1 MLTDHFRSANPRVI
15 PGGDTVRVTALLD
28 DAERRLGELKD
39 HPDRQARLSRA
50 LGNVRLAR
58 GQYEGGMTLLRRAW
72 TWERAQGPE
81 WQADAALTYF
91 ELATAAYAEH
101 GSSAR
106 PLVDSTITFLRAAG
120 TLDSFTVKALR
131 MRASMEPTQLGAIRY
146 LDEAEALQRRLPG
159 QSPMAMAEALD
170 AEGGR
175 LFSLGRSREAAT
187 SFGAAL
193 RIVEKLLPRDHPDLL
208 TVRGNYAT
216 ALGADGDFQAA
227 DSLSRDLLRSQQR
240 LYPGSDAEAFAHA
253 RLANLLAAQGKHVEA
268 EQEFRATLAILRHAV
283 APDNDRIWSELRNL
297 GVTVARLG
305 RVEEGYALVDS
316 AYRMAVA
323 RQGPGAVGAAF
334 INGQRGYLLLWL
346 GRRAE
351 AERAIQDAARVIE
364 AGTSKAHRYRIDV
377 AYWLALLALD
387 AGNDAEAVSQFSA
400 ALERSSDE
408 AADTMPKRAQF
419 ACGLGTALA
428 RAGRATEARPL
439 LVRACP
445 VFDRHAAEQPI
456 LEKWSRD
463 ARVRL
468 GIR

>member
-1 MLTDHFRSANPRVI
+1 MAWYDSPLVRRVVAMMVAGILALVAIDAASLWLAARTDRYAAEVASAR
-15 PGGDTVRVTALLD
+15 
-28 DAERRLGELKD
+28 EF
-39 HPDRQARLSRA
+39 
-50 LGNVRLAR
+50 RLAA
-58 GQYEGGMTLLRRAW
+58 GG
-72 TWERAQGPE
+72 
-81 WQADAALTYF
+81 
-91 ELATAAYAEH
+91 
-101 GSSAR
+101 
-106 PLVDSTITFLRAAG
+106 
-120 TLDSFTVKALR
+120 
-131 MRASMEPTQLGAIRY
+131 
-146 LDEAEALQRRLPG
+146 
-159 QSPMAMAEALD
+159 
-170 AEGGR
+170 
-175 LFSLGRSREAAT
+175 
-187 SFGAAL
+187 
-193 RIVEKLLPRDHPDLL
+193 LL
-208 TVRGNYAT
+208 T
-216 ALGADGDFQAA
+216 
-227 DSLSRDLLRSQQR
+227 
-240 LYPGSDAEAFAHA
+240 
-253 RLANLLAAQGKHVEA
+253 
-268 EQEFRATLAILRHAV
+268 ATL
-283 APDNDRIWSELRNL
+283 NME
-297 GVTVARLG
+297 T
-305 RVEEGYALVDS
+305 
-316 AYRMAVA
+316 
-323 RQGPGAVGAAF
+323 
-334 INGQRGYLLLWL
+334 GQRGYLLLWL